1 MGKFGNT
8 LASTI
13 ASEEALPNW
22 LQFETH
28 PEDGEENMYESAY
41 YNAYDNS
48 SVWKMTETRGVR
60 QIISKYINEV
70 PEEERSWERFNDDG
84 YNTLDIPQSEYKTQM
99 RDVEKGYYNNTRSAP
114 SIKKDETEEVES
126 RPVFDPDAADADPLL
141 VKLMK
146 KKSAQADAKVNSLK
160 ETVEEKYYAIY
171 DAAKRLANGRS
182 LKHHVFICGDAGVG
196 KSYMVGKAVEVGQA
210 QWRPNKRDAKKP
222 EFLSLHGS
230 IGTSM
235 TNILIFFW
243 KNREGKLILLDD
255 ADGFIL
261 NKDQDVQNFLKACL
275 DPDMHPV
282 TSSPTIRAKAN
293 KILELEW
300 AQTQKKLG
308 ESIVCLDT
316 SRLHEGKMACSV
328 NGNIFEWDVSFN
340 EAKEL
345 FKEFGSPEAIR
356 RYKESKKTT
365 QRWKPNADGEL
376 VLITESTGDPEDGM
390 SDEEAE
396 ELERL
401 WGEIGPGEE
410 LLQTEMPEI
419 PQTWQFSSSLMM
431 ISNLRLSEVNDAVRS
446 RCQCVELTLTRPE
459 FLYRAESIID
469 KINVGDDSSVDP
481 VTIEWAKKE
490 SFAIFKTIVGATSM
504 SGTGFDDVQINIP
517 LEFRLIATM
526 TGAWLARYDR
536 WCEANG
542 IENPDSIESFEKAEE
557 ELMVPFIDYDLK
569 KILAGDTRPKKR
581 RA

>member
-8 LASTI
+8 LASGI
-13 ASEEALPNW
+13 APEESLPAW

-60 QIISKYINEV
+60 QIISKYIDEV
-70 PEEERSWERFNDDG
+70 PEGERSWEKFNDGG

-99 RDVEKGYYNNTRSAP
+99 RDVEKGYYNNVRGTT
-114 SIKKDETEEVES
+114 KKAEEEEPIEE

-146 KKSAQADAKVNSLK
+146 KKSAQAEAKVDSLK

-196 KSYMVGKAVEVGQA
+196 KSYMVEKAIEVGQS
-210 QWRPNKRDAKKP
+210 QWRPNPRDSKKP
-222 EFLSLHGS
+222 EFIGLHGS
-230 IGTSM
+230 VGNGM
-235 TNILIFFW
+235 TNILLFFW
-243 KNREGKLILLDD
+243 KNRNGKLILLDD
-255 ADGFIL
+255 ADGFL
-261 NKDQDVQNFLKACL
+261 VNSDQDVQNFLKACL

-282 TSSPTIRAKAN
+282 TTSPTIRAKAN

-308 ESIVCLDT
+308 ESTICLDT

-328 NGNIFEWDVSFN
+328 NGNQFEWDVSLN
-340 EAKEL
+340 EAREL

-356 RYKESKKTT
+356 RYNESKKTI
-365 QRWKPNADGEL
+365 QRWKPDADGEL
-376 VLITESTGDPEDGM
+376 HLITESSADPDDGM
-390 SDEEAE
+390 TDEEAAAFE
-396 ELERL
+396 SM
-401 WGEIGPGEE
+401 WGAEAPDDEM
-410 LLQTEMPEI
+410 LMTEAPEI
-419 PQTWQFSSSLMM
+419 PQTWQFTSSLMM
-431 ISNLRLSEVNDAVRS
+431 ISNLRLAQVNDAVRS

-469 KINVGDDSSVDP
+469 KIDVGSDSSVDP
-481 VTIEWAKKE
+481 LTVDWAKKE

-536 WCEANG
+536 WCESNG
-542 IENPDSIESFEKAEE
+542 IENPDTVESFEKAEE
-557 ELMVPFIDYDLK
+557 DLMIPFVEYDLK
-569 KILAGDTRPKKR
+569 KILAGDTRPKKGR
-581 RA
+581 K